1 MKRKK
6 KSWEYTCSLCKNWM
20 RWYWIFEAAERQ
32 QASHSGWVCKKLQF
46 CADGCGL
53 NGQRRGG
60 GDDEEGEVKRE
71 RAQC

>member
-1 MKRKK
+1 
-6 KSWEYTCSLCKNWM
+6 M